1 MNSLTIIGNLCKD
14 PESRVTRDG
23 VSVTS
28 FTVAVNRRRNSQS
41 ANSSQP
47 EADFFYVSAWRQLG
61 ENCAKYLAKGRRVCV
76 IGPVSCR
83 TYTGNDGTTRA
94 SMEINAIDV
103 EFLSTK
109 TEDEHAAASRAAAP
123 VPAPAAAIPA
133 NTVPAAPAAPAYQAK
148 QTTLQHPGNADAEE
162 QTYVMRE
169 REAIQNEHK
178 YVVVDPDDQLPF

>member
-1 MNSLTIIGNLCKD
+1 MNQLTIIGNLTRD

-41 ANSSQP
+41 SANGNQP

-61 ENCAKYLAKGRRVCV
+61 ENCMKYLSKGRRVCV

-83 TYTGNDGTTRA
+83 TFTGNDGTTRA
-94 SMEINAIDV
+94 SMEISATDV
-103 EFLSTK
+103 EFLSTRA
-109 TEDEHAAASRAAAP
+109 EDEHAAASRAAAP
-123 VPAPAAAIPA
+123 VPAPAPA
-133 NTVPAAPAAPAYQAK
+133 PAPSAPYAAAPAYQVK
-148 QTTLQHPGNADAEE
+148 QTTLQHPGNADMAE
-162 QTYVMRE
+162 QAYIAGE
-169 REAIQNEHK
+169 REAIKNEHK

>member
-1 MNSLTIIGNLCKD
+1 MNQLTIIGNLCKD

-28 FTVAVNRRRNSQS
+28 FTVAVNRRRSSQS
-41 ANSSQP
+41 ANGNQP

-61 ENCAKYLAKGRRVCV
+61 ENCAKYLSKGRKVCV
-76 IGPVSCR
+76 TGPVSCR

-94 SMEINAIDV
+94 SMEINATDV

-109 TEDEHAAASRAAAP
+109 ADDEHAAASRAAAP
-123 VPAPAAAIPA
+123 VPAPA
-133 NTVPAAPAAPAYQAK
+133 NTAPAAPAYQAK
-148 QTTLQHPGNADAEE
+148 QTSLQHPGNADAEE

-178 YVVVDPDDQLPF
+178 YVVVDPEDTLPF